1 MQFNGKS
8 ISRENNSLAL
18 VIVKSSFMGSSV
30 YRKVQNEEQG
40 SYYTLQY
47 ESNVK
52 LIAALLFI
60 LFSRLIW
67 EEIAHGLKR
76 VEPIDAAVII
86 FET

>member
-1 MQFNGKS
+1 MKNKAA
-8 ISRENNSLAL
+8 I
-18 VIVKSSFMGSSV
+18 
-30 YRKVQNEEQG
+30 
-40 SYYTLQY
+40 TLQY

-60 LFSRLIW
+60 LLSRLIW